1 MSYDEEQQR
10 RSRVVVETPT
20 ARREVYQ
27 TQTTRY
33 PERSGYSTGT
43 VAAVALTAMA
53 LTAIVF
59 LFLMTRG
66 DSTTEVNVNAQAT
79 PYPQT
84 PLAAQPVLQPTPF
97 VAPTPLPMTT
107 PLTPVVI
114 TPPAGT
120 TATTTVPGAAPAPVV
135 TQTPN
140 VPDDT
145 ALQNT
150 VSKRI
155 QDDPDLSTTDIIA
168 TVPDGKATPTGTVNA
183 PDLKRRAERVALS
196 VRGVRRV
203 ENQIAV
209 EASPDAEPTTP

>member
-10 RSRVVVETPT
+10 KSRVVVETPT

-33 PERSGYSTGT
+33 PDRSGYSTGT
-43 VAAVALTAMA
+43 VAAVALTAIA

-66 DSTTEVNVNAQAT
+66 DDTTEVNVNAQA
-79 PYPQT
+79 PYPQASVV
-84 PLAAQPVLQPTPF
+84 AAQPTPF
-97 VAPTPLPMTT
+97 VVPTPLPMTT
-107 PLTPVVI
+107 PIEPLVI

-120 TATTTVPGAAPAPVV
+120 TTTTTTVPGAVVVPPAPAP
-135 TQTPN
+135 TPN

-168 TVPDGKATPTGTVNA
+168 TVSDGKATLTGTVNA
-183 PDLKRRAERVALS
+183 PDLKRRAERIALS

-209 EASPDAEPTTP
+209 TPGPETEPTTP